1 MAVAAAAVPT
11 TRNDG
16 NIGPAASAKSCADAA
31 VHGQATGAVQI
42 TAGGQCSTAA
52 RATAHR
58 CMAVAR
64 DAAQMVLCR
73 MPQTSYAPPVFCVHR
88 HSAESWT

>member
-1 MAVAAAAVPT
+1 MGRYRSLPL
-11 TRNDG
+11 
-16 NIGPAASAKSCADAA
+16 
-31 VHGQATGAVQI
+31 
-42 TAGGQCSTAA
+42 TAA

-88 HSAESWT
+88 HSAESWTALGWVACVARVLNSLEFYVAAVA